1 MLNYHIGEEITLKRS
16 KIGIRKK
23 QKKTNI
29 IIAVLFLFLLP
40 VIAITIGSKIT
51 EWWVIPTI
59 NTDDMLKSPEE
70 IVLKENGESEDDTIQ
85 EKNDTDSEVK
95 REELNQKNANLNSI
109 SIYMIQI
116 ASISDNKNIEL
127 LAEELDNHNLP
138 HITYKLDDMYKIYTF
153 ASTIREDVESKID
166 EVKEIYEDAY
176 IGQMHIPQKQIQY
189 LDEENKGTKEFI
201 EDMNLLLE
209 LLEQSSSNIYKSY
222 NEGSKLGKYKEIL
235 ENHKKLLE
243 QMLEKVNNTEL
254 PKNFVGKDDIK
265 NMIEHQEK
273 NITESLKIIEGKQ
286 EMYKL
291 QNYFLDNLFKTVEI
305 IKR

>member
-70 IVLKENGESEDDTIQ
+70 IVLKENGELEDDTIQ

-95 REELNQKNANLNSI
+95 GEELNQKNANLNSI

-153 ASTIREDVESKID
+153 ASTRREDVESKID

-209 LLEQSSSNIYKSY
+209 LLEQSSDNIYKSY
-222 NEGSKLGKYKEIL
+222 SEESKLSKYKEIL
-235 ENHKKLLE
+235 GNHKKLLE

-254 PKNFVGKDDIK
+254 PKNFVAKDDIK

-305 IKR
+305 IKK

>member
-95 REELNQKNANLNSI
+95 GEELNQKNANLNSI

-153 ASTIREDVESKID
+153 ASTRREDVESKID

-209 LLEQSSSNIYKSY
+209 LLEQSSDNIYKSY
-222 NEGSKLGKYKEIL
+222 SEESKLSKYEEIL
-235 ENHKKLLE
+235 GNHKKLLE

>member
-153 ASTIREDVESKID
+153 ASTRREDVESKID

-209 LLEQSSSNIYKSY
+209 LLEQSSNNIYKSY
-222 NEGSKLGKYKEIL
+222 NERSKLDKYKEIL
-235 ENHKKLLE
+235 GNHKKLLE
-243 QMLEKVNNTEL
+243 QMLEKINNTEL

>member
-70 IVLKENGESEDDTIQ
+70 IVLKENGELEDDTIQ

-95 REELNQKNANLNSI
+95 GEELNQKNANLNSI

-153 ASTIREDVESKID
+153 ASTRREDVESKID

-209 LLEQSSSNIYKSY
+209 LLEQSSDNIYKSY
-222 NEGSKLGKYKEIL
+222 SEESKLSKYKEIL
-235 ENHKKLLE
+235 GNHKKLLE
-243 QMLEKVNNTEL
+243 QMLEKEQY
-254 PKNFVGKDDIK
+254 G
-265 NMIEHQEK
+265 
-273 NITESLKIIEGKQ
+273 IT
-286 EMYKL
+286 
-291 QNYFLDNLFKTVEI
+291 
-305 IKR
+305 

>member
-70 IVLKENGESEDDTIQ
+70 IVLKENGELEDDTIQ

-95 REELNQKNANLNSI
+95 GEELNQKNANLNSI

-153 ASTIREDVESKID
+153 ASTRREDVESKID

-189 LDEENKGTKEFI
+189 LDKENKGTKEFI

-209 LLEQSSSNIYKSY
+209 LLEQFSDSLYKSD
-222 NEGSKLGKYKEIL
+222 NEESKLGKYKEIL
-235 ENHKKLLE
+235 ENHQKLLGR
-243 QMLEKVNNTEL
+243 MLEEVSNMEL
-254 PKNFVGKDDIK
+254 PKDFISENDIK
-265 NMIEHQEK
+265 EMIEYQKK
-273 NITESLKIIEGKQ
+273 NITESLKIIEDKQ
-286 EMYKL
+286 ELHKL
-291 QNYFLDNLFKTVEI
+291 QNYFLDNLFRTVEI
-305 IKR
+305 IRK